1 MKNRNISII
10 ILCKTLKVMFW
21 CISISFHL
29 YEQFT
34 FVIWLQVKDDTF
46 IDISF
51 IVTLIFMKEQCLCER
66 DYAGP
71 LYGLDRVVARLTHT
85 YQL

>member
-1 MKNRNISII
+1 MCMNN
-10 ILCKTLKVMFW
+10 LF
-21 CISISFHL
+21 
-29 YEQFT
+29 

-51 IVTLIFMKEQCLCER
+51 IVTIIFMKERCLCER

-71 LYGLDRVVARLTHT
+71 LYGLDRVVAWLTHT